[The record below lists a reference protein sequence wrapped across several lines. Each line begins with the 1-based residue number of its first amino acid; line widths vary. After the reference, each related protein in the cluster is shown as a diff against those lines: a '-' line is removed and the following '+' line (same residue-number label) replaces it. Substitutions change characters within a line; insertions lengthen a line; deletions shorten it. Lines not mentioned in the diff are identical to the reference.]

1 MRQFSNRLS
10 ENEGNREILRRWHR
24 VLQRNREIRGIPDQG
39 DLALRDLLINQ
50 GIIRPSP
57 NRGIETED

>member
-39 DLALRDLLINQ
+39 NLALRDLM
-50 GIIRPSP
+50 IREWIVRSSAD
-57 NRGIETED
+57 RGIQTEE